1 MNLPNIPVPG
11 PLRTAVLRRAIW
23 DTLRTQLSYDQASAV
38 KAEAEARVEAVL
50 VDILKEA
57 KR

>member
-1 MNLPNIPVPG
+1 MKIPALSIPR
-11 PLRTAVLRRAIW
+11 PLRVAVLRRAIW
-23 DTLRTQLSYDQASAV
+23 DTFRTELSYDQALAV

>member
-1 MNLPNIPVPG
+1 MNIPILPI
-11 PLRTAVLRRAIW
+11 PKPIRAAVLRRAIW
-23 DTLRTQLSYDQASAV
+23 DTLRTELSYDQALAV

>member
-1 MNLPNIPVPG
+1 M
-11 PLRTAVLRRAIW
+11 LRRAIW
-23 DTLRTQLSYDQASAV
+23 DLLRRDLSYDQAKAV
-38 KAEAEARVEAVL
+38 QAEAEARVEAVL